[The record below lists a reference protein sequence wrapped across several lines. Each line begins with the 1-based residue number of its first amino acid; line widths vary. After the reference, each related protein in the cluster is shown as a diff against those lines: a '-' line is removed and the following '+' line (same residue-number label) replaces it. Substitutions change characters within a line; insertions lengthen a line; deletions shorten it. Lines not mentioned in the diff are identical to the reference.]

1 MQANTI
7 RFSELCSRLPSLY
20 DPQLSKDE
28 KSQIESCLNRFKLQ
42 SDSLSQVRDLIAANP
57 DIIANPYIGW
67 YILSIVEFWAEF
79 RMETPQAAQMHR
91 AFIWE
96 LIASGKL
103 SQRHLI
109 VKALKSL
116 VSLAK
121 SSWPHLLPGKLI
133 Y

>member
-7 RFSELCSRLPSLY
+7 KFTDLCSRLPSIY

-28 KSQIESCLNRFKLQ
+28 KSQIESALNRFKLQ
-42 SDSLSQVRDLIAANP
+42 SDSLIQVRDLIASNP

-67 YILSIVEFWAEF
+67 YILSVLEFWAEF

-96 LIASGKL
+96 LIGSGKL
-103 SQRHLI
+103 SQRHLV
-109 VKALKSL
+109 VKALKAL

-121 SSWPHLLPGKLI
+121 SSWPHLLPGKF
-133 Y
+133 